1 MEAAMKLKGRVA
13 VITGAGGS
21 IGRGIALRLAEE
33 SAQVMVND
41 KDLKTAL
48 ETVHLITSQGGK
60 AIAHGADVT
69 RTEEVHEMIQ
79 QVIKEWGQVDILVN
93 NAGAIRDALLTK
105 MTDEDWDF
113 VVDLDLKGSF
123 ICARAVAA
131 HMMERRYGKIVN
143 ISSMSYKGNIGQ
155 SNYVSAKAGVVG
167 LTQALGLE
175 LARYGIN
182 VNCIAPGF
190 IDTPPTRT
198 LDEKIRERLI
208 KNIPLRRAGEI
219 VDIANA
225 VLFLVSDESKYITRQ
240 IIHVSGGMEGF

>member
-1 MEAAMKLKGRVA
+1 MKLKGRIA

-41 KDLKTAL
+41 KNLEAAL
-48 ETVHLITSQGGK
+48 ETVHLITSRGGK
-60 AIAHGADVT
+60 AIAHSADVT
-69 RTEEVHEMIQ
+69 KTEEVHEMIQ

-93 NAGAIRDALLTK
+93 NAGVIRDALLTK

-123 ICARAVAA
+123 ICARAVASY
-131 HMMERRYGKIVN
+131 MMERRYGKIVN

-190 IDTPPTRT
+190 IDTPQTQT

-225 VLFLVSDESKYITRQ
+225 VLFLVSDESKNITRQ

>member
-48 ETVHLITSQGGK
+48 ETVNLITSQGGK

-79 QVIKEWGQVDILVN
+79 QVIKEWGQIDILVN

-123 ICARAVAA
+123 ICARAVAS

>member
-1 MEAAMKLKGRVA
+1 MKLEERVA
-13 VITGAGGS
+13 VVTGAGGS

-33 SAQVMVND
+33 GAQVMVND

-48 ETVHLITSQGGK
+48 ETVHLISARAGK

-69 RTEEVHEMIQ
+69 KTEEVQEMIQ
-79 QVIKEWGQVDILVN
+79 RVVKECGKVDILVN
-93 NAGAIRDALLTK
+93 NAGAIRDSLLIK
-105 MTDEDWDF
+105 MSDEDWDF

-123 ICARAVAA
+123 ICARAVAP
-131 HMMERRYGKIVN
+131 HMIERGYGKMVN
-143 ISSMSYKGNIGQ
+143 ISSMSYKGNVGQ

-167 LTQALGLE
+167 LTHALGLE

-190 IDTPPTRT
+190 IDTQITHA
-198 LDEKIRERLI
+198 LDERIKERLI
-208 KNIPLRRAGEI
+208 KNIPLRKMGEVI
-219 VDIANA
+219 DIANA
-225 VLFLVSDESKYITRQ
+225 VLFLVSDESRYITRQ

>member
-1 MEAAMKLKGRVA
+1 MKLKGRVA

-21 IGRGIALRLAEE
+21 LGHGIALRLAEKG
-33 SAQVMVND
+33 AQVMVND
-41 KDLKTAL
+41 KDSEAAL
-48 ETVHLITSQGGK
+48 ETVNLIISQGGK
-60 AIAHGADVT
+60 AMAHGADVT
-69 RTEEVHEMIQ
+69 KTEEVHEMIQ
-79 QVIKEWGQVDILVN
+79 QVVKEWGQVDILVN

-105 MTDEDWDF
+105 MSDEDWDF

-123 ICARAVAA
+123 ICARAVAS

-143 ISSMSYKGNIGQ
+143 LSSMSYKGNVGQ

-190 IDTPPTRT
+190 IDTPKTRT

-208 KNIPLRRAGEI
+208 KNIPLRRMGEI

-240 IIHVSGGMEGF
+240 VLHVSGGMEGF

>member
-1 MEAAMKLKGRVA
+1 MKLKGKVA
-13 VITGAGGS
+13 VITGAGGWL
-21 IGRGIALRLAEE
+21 GRGIALRLAEE
-33 SAQVMVND
+33 GAQVMVND
-41 KDLKTAL
+41 KNLKTAL
-48 ETVHLITSQGGK
+48 ETVDLIISKGGK
-60 AIAHGADVT
+60 ANAHGADVT
-69 RTEEVHEMIQ
+69 KTEEVHEMIQ
-79 QVIKEWGQVDILVN
+79 QVIKEWGQIDILVN

-105 MTDEDWDF
+105 MSDEDWDF

-123 ICARAVAA
+123 ICARAVASQ
-131 HMMERRYGKIVN
+131 MMERGYGKIVN
-143 ISSMSYKGNIGQ
+143 ISSMSYKGNVGQ

-190 IDTPPTRT
+190 IDTPQTRT

-208 KNIPLRRAGEI
+208 KNIPLRRAGEV
-219 VDIANA
+219 VDIANV

-240 IIHVSGGMEGF
+240 VIHVSGGVEGF

>member
-1 MEAAMKLKGRVA
+1 MKLKSRVA
-13 VITGAGGS
+13 IITGAGGWL
-21 IGRGIALRLAEE
+21 GRGIALRLAEE
-33 SAQVMVND
+33 GAQIVVND
-41 KDLKTAL
+41 KDSETAL
-48 ETVHLITSQGGK
+48 ETVGLIISRNGK
-60 AIAHGADVT
+60 ATAHGADVT
-69 RTEEVHEMIQ
+69 KTEEVNEMIQ

-123 ICARAVAA
+123 ICARAVAS
-131 HMMERRYGKIVN
+131 HMMERGYGKIVN
-143 ISSMSYKGNIGQ
+143 ISSMSYRGNVGQ

-190 IDTPPTRT
+190 IDTPKNRT

-240 IIHVSGGMEGF
+240 VIHVSGGMEGF